1 MLISS
6 ISRRALKF
14 PPLSADKLYMEQR
27 ASVRFAVDQPVVVVV
42 LGGTEIRE
50 TARVRNVSDAGVQLV
65 WSRNIPAGSP
75 VKIEL
80 DNAMALGEVVYCLA
94 EGDQWVFGIKLEHVL
109 NGLAEL
115 QRKLLEFAGEPVPE
129 TTR

>member
-1 MLISS
+1 
-6 ISRRALKF
+6 
-14 PPLSADKLYMEQR
+14 
-27 ASVRFAVDQPVVVVV
+27 VRFAVDQPVVVVV